1 MEITIDNAQ
10 ISNFNLGNL
19 VAEFQIRDVEP
30 EPLTDEQVAC
40 LDRLELEW
48 KLLPAAGA
56 EITIFGAVALS
67 GNCNAPK
74 KSDPFWRT

>member
-1 MEITIDNAQ
+1 MVIW
-10 ISNFNLGNL
+10 SGWLMGSL
-19 VAEFQIRDVEP
+19 LMVV

-48 KLLPAAGA
+48 TLLASADAGA
-56 EITIFGAVALS
+56 EIAIFGAIPQS

-74 KSDPFWRT
+74 ESDPF